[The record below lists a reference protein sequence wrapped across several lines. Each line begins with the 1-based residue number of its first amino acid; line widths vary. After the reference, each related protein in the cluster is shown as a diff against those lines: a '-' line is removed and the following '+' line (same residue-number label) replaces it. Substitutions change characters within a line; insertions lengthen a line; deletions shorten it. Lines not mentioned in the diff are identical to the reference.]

1 MRQIDA
7 SDGSTKKVYEIDFTG
22 TANNGSVWRF
32 ETQHGSRGL
41 RKNRDGNLM
50 MLMSPNGNA
59 SGSYEQALIK
69 FPATISA
76 GTFGKLVIT
85 ETTPTTTDPTYNATD
100 QTYASYS
107 TVTSVGGQFQ
117 TDNYNAGTYNDT
129 VYTPTLTEDLDT
141 IT

>member
-1 MRQIDA
+1 
-7 SDGSTKKVYEIDFTG
+7 
-22 TANNGSVWRF
+22 
-32 ETQHGSRGL
+32 
-41 RKNRDGNLM
+41 M

-69 FPATISA
+69 FPSTISA

-85 ETTPTTTDPTYNATD
+85 ETTPTTTDITYNAID
-100 QTYASYS
+100 QTAVYYN
-107 TVTSVGGQFQ
+107 TVTSIGGQFQ
-117 TDNYNAGTYNDT
+117 TTNYNSGTNNDT